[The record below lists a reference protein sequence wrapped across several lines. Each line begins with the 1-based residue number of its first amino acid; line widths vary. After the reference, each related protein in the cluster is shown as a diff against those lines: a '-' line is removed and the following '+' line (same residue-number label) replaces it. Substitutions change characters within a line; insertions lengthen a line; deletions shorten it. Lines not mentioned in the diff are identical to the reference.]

1 MDIGMLQLGVRQAR
15 FALPTAVVFSGAFT
29 CQVLGMR
36 PSQSEGS
43 CSLMALEELGVG
55 HTTCTDRFPQL
66 GTQVFMS
73 DNLRVQ
79 HVSKVLRIGRRAWRG
94 CCGQALKVPS

>member
-1 MDIGMLQLGVRQAR
+1 MDIRMLQLGVRQAR
-15 FALPTAVVFSGAFT
+15 FALPTAVVFSGVFT

-55 HTTCTDRFPQL
+55 HTTCTNRFPQL
-66 GTQVFMS
+66 GTQVFVS
-73 DNLRVQ
+73 NNLRVQ
-79 HVSKVLRIGRRAWRG
+79 YVSKVLRIGRRAWRAR
-94 CCGQALKVPS
+94 CGLAPKVLS

>member
-15 FALPTAVVFSGAFT
+15 FALPTAVVFSGVFT

-55 HTTCTDRFPQL
+55 HTTC
-66 GTQVFMS
+66 GSVAQVFCRA
-73 DNLRVQ
+73 RVMMKSS
-79 HVSKVLRIGRRAWRG
+79 HTEAVRCACARSFPTSTGMTKR
-94 CCGQALKVPS
+94 PS